1 MFTQEPWCQSPRPL
15 LPVVTQNMCVIHS
28 VSQQMH
34 LLGPRIPAS
43 PLQCWSC
50 LLPACSQGSCAD
62 GHHSHTDVTPAC
74 CHRNSYML
82 QRHTRAELVTGCCL
96 GWGLHTDIWT
106 SPIPAWG
113 TPCQLPPV
121 LPFLVLAGGMI
132 SFDVFPEGW
141 DKRYCLNVLDDER
154 FDTIHFFGNETTPV
168 SIPCSPLAWPL
179 SLLRGAAPSRFHS
192 VGSTHGTSSAA
203 RGRDILV
210 QQRFAEGSRWW
221 QGHCAGEHVH
231 LSIAFLPLALS
242 GGAATL
248 AAPKTQN
255 ALRRG
260 LFQ

>member
-113 TPCQLPPV
+113 DTLSAPTSVALP
-121 LPFLVLAGGMI
+121 
-132 SFDVFPEGW
+132 
-141 DKRYCLNVLDDER
+141 
-154 FDTIHFFGNETTPV
+154 
-168 SIPCSPLAWPL
+168 
-179 SLLRGAAPSRFHS
+179 
-192 VGSTHGTSSAA
+192 
-203 RGRDILV
+203 
-210 QQRFAEGSRWW
+210 
-221 QGHCAGEHVH
+221 CAGRWHD
-231 LSIAFLPLALS
+231 
-242 GGAATL
+242 
-248 AAPKTQN
+248 Q
-255 ALRRG
+255 LRRLPGG
-260 LFQ
+260 LGQALLPQRAR